1 MRGGE
6 RMAITLRAARV
17 NVGLTQAQAAKEIGV
32 EPNTIS
38 RWELGTSFP
47 QGRFIDRICEVYGR
61 SYDDIIFLPSNS
73 ALSVK
78 GEQ

>member
-1 MRGGE
+1 MG
-6 RMAITLRAARV
+6 ITLKAARV
-17 NVGLTQAQAAKEIGV
+17 NAGLTQAQAAKKIGV
-32 EPNTIS
+32 EANTIS

-47 QGRFIDRICEVYGR
+47 QGRYIDKICEVYGR
-61 SYDDIIFLPSNS
+61 SYDEIIFLPSNY